1 MFAYPNP
8 QAETV
13 YLKVT
18 IFEAHVL
25 LPGFACERDLKPLW
39 RAVSVTGFTGFL
51 WTEGVFM

>member
-8 QAETV
+8 YTETV

-25 LPGFACERDLKPLW
+25 LLGFASGFGDRL
-39 RAVSVTGFTGFL
+39 VSCGQKAYSCKR
-51 WTEGVFM
+51 